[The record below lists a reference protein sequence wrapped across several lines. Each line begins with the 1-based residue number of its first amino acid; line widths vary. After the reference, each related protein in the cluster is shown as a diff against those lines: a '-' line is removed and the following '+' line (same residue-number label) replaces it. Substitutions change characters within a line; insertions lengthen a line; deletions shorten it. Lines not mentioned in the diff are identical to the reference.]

1 MGPTTSVTKV
11 IRLHV
16 CVAWRHYFSLA
27 TASACRVEVVV
38 VVVVAVVA
46 LVAVVAPL
54 ALYLLWNL
62 LLDCLDA
69 AEVIVASLF

>member
-46 LVAVVAPL
+46 VVAPL

>member
-46 LVAVVAPL
+46 VVAPL
-54 ALYLLWNL
+54 VLYLLWNL